1 MHFIPSVVQLI
12 PDPPPAAGAGH
23 IISPY
28 RGIADSPRK
37 FQPTAHARQRTH
49 RKETGHEHQT
59 GKSQLIVLGTIICQ
73 MGLGTIYTW
82 SLFNQPLVDKFHWG
96 LADVATTF
104 SITSFFL
111 AFATLFAGKLQE
123 RFGIRNLTLCSGI
136 LVGLGLIASAH
147 VSSLDMIY
155 LLAGVVVGFAV
166 GIAYIS
172 TLSNL
177 IKWFPANKG
186 LISGISVG
194 AFGSGSLLFKYVNA
208 ALIADVGVS
217 GAFFYWGAIVMGL
230 IVVGSLLLKEP
241 VLATNA
247 AQPGANGLGNDFSV
261 RQMLATK
268 EAYLLFTI
276 FFAACMSG
284 LYLIGIVKD
293 MGVQLAG
300 MDLATAA
307 NTVSAVAIFN
317 TAGRIILGT
326 LSDKVGRMRVIS
338 FTMLVTV
345 LAIVALSF
353 MTLNHTLFFICV
365 GAVAFCFGGN
375 ITVFPAI
382 VGDFFGLKNHSKNY
396 GIIYQGFG
404 LGALAGSFVAKYFG
418 GFHATFMVIGVL
430 SAASLLITLFI
441 KAPKA
446 VEVESEETAQAA
458 ELAKA

>member
-1 MHFIPSVVQLI
+1 MFRHH
-12 PDPPPAAGAGH
+12 G
-23 IISPY
+23 
-28 RGIADSPRK
+28 R
-37 FQPTAHARQRTH
+37 
-49 RKETGHEHQT
+49 
-59 GKSQLIVLGTIICQ
+59 
-73 MGLGTIYTW
+73 
-82 SLFNQPLVDKFHWG
+82 
-96 LADVATTF
+96 
-104 SITSFFL
+104 
-111 AFATLFAGKLQE
+111 
-123 RFGIRNLTLCSGI
+123 
-136 LVGLGLIASAH
+136 LGLIASAH

-247 AQPGANGLGNDFSV
+247 AQQGANGLGNDFSV

-317 TAGRIILGT
+317 TAGRIIP
-326 LSDKVGRMRVIS
+326 VR
-338 FTMLVTV
+338 
-345 LAIVALSF
+345 
-353 MTLNHTLFFICV
+353 C
-365 GAVAFCFGGN
+365 
-375 ITVFPAI
+375 P
-382 VGDFFGLKNHSKNY
+382 
-396 GIIYQGFG
+396 
-404 LGALAGSFVAKYFG
+404 
-418 GFHATFMVIGVL
+418 
-430 SAASLLITLFI
+430 I
-441 KAPKA
+441 K
-446 VEVESEETAQAA
+446 
-458 ELAKA
+458 

>member
-1 MHFIPSVVQLI
+1 MNSS
-12 PDPPPAAGAGH
+12 PANR
-23 IISPY
+23 S
-28 RGIADSPRK
+28 
-37 FQPTAHARQRTH
+37 
-49 RKETGHEHQT
+49 
-59 GKSQLIVLGTIICQ
+59 LIVLGTIICQ

-96 LADVATTF
+96 LGDVATTF

-123 RFGIRNLTLCSGI
+123 RFGIRNLTLVSGV

-147 VSSLDMIY
+147 VQSLDMIY

-177 IKWFPANKG
+177 IKWFPDNKG

-208 ALIADVGVS
+208 ALISGAGVS
-217 GAFFYWGAIVMGL
+217 AAFFYWGVIVMAL
-230 IVVGSLLLKEP
+230 IVLGSMLLKEP
-241 VLATNA
+241 VQVN
-247 AQPGANGLGNDFSV
+247 QQANHGTLGNDYTV
-261 RQMLATK
+261 RQMLASK
-268 EAYLLFTI
+268 EAYMLFVI

-338 FTMLVTV
+338 FTMLVTI
-345 LAIVALSF
+345 LAIAALSF
-353 MTLNHTLFFICV
+353 VTLSHTLFFICV

-404 LGALAGSFVAKYFG
+404 LGALAGSFVANHFG
-418 GFHATFMVIGVL
+418 GFHATFMVMGVL
-430 SAASLLITLFI
+430 SVISLLITLFI

-446 VEVESEETAQAA
+446 VEQEEESHA
-458 ELAKA
+458 EPVLAKANV